1 MTTAEY
7 GASSTFT
14 TWFTV
19 LNVIC
24 SLNLWYS
31 VGRAKLDF
39 PGKLEEYVASVML
52 LALLFCS
59 ILGGAAFLLLDQVTV
74 WLEMDK
80 ALVIALIIY
89 LLAYPA
95 VQLTQT
101 KFKYQYNYK
110 GNIWIT
116 IYTTVA
122 TTVLSLIFVL
132 LIPSHRALGKSLGA
146 VVSSVLFAIGVWFF
160 SFKRRYVKVKVEY
173 WKYGLLISPDRR
185 GRA

>member
-1 MTTAEY
+1 MEETITKENRGKQALKSGVWYTISSISVKAILIITTPLFTRLMTTAEY

-101 KFKYQYNYK
+101 KFKYQYNYN
-110 GNIWIT
+110 G
-116 IYTTVA
+116 
-122 TTVLSLIFVL
+122 
-132 LIPSHRALGKSLGA
+132 
-146 VVSSVLFAIGVWFF
+146 
-160 SFKRRYVKVKVEY
+160 
-173 WKYGLLISPDRR
+173 
-185 GRA
+185 